1 MIQIYSLP
9 LHWGNP
15 LITVIAV
22 PVAAILTFLLVL
34 RFVRSKRAL
43 ARLVPRGNYN
53 QQLQGYSVI
62 KRWTK
67 LLLYVVAIWA
77 LVIAL
82 MRPQWHETTQAVR
95 QEARDLL
102 IALDVS
108 RSMLATDMPP
118 DRLAFAKQ
126 KIKDLL
132 RVLDAERVGL
142 ILFSGTAFVQCPLTE
157 DESACLMFLKQ
168 VDAET
173 ISSGTTSLEQAIQEA
188 LRVFKKMPER
198 KSKLL
203 LLITDG
209 EDFSSS
215 LLATKQEAAQ
225 MGLHIITMGVG
236 TAEGAPIPLYDQKGK
251 QTGHQ
256 LDDKGNVVIT
266 RMNPGI
272 LERVAQDTGGL
283 FVQMTIGDE
292 DIRKVVSFVRTF
304 DKERLQ
310 DKQVKQFQEQYHY
323 PLLVSLGA
331 LMLEWL
337 L

>member
-1 MIQIYSLP
+1 MNMFSLP

-22 PVAAILTFLLVL
+22 PVVALLTLLVIVRFL
-34 RFVRSKRAL
+34 RGTRML
-43 ARLVPRGNYN
+43 ARLVPHRQYAV
-53 QQLQGYSVI
+53 QLRGYSAI
-62 KRWTK
+62 KRWLK
-67 LLLYVVAIWA
+67 LFLYLIALWA

-82 MRPQWHETTQAVR
+82 MRPQWHEATQTVE

-102 IALDVS
+102 IALDIS
-108 RSMLATDMPP
+108 RSMLATDMQP
-118 DRLAFAKQ
+118 DRLTFAKQ

-142 ILFSGTAFVQCPLTE
+142 ILFSGAAFLQCPLTE
-157 DESACLMFLKQ
+157 DEAACLMFLQQ

-173 ISSGTTSLEQAIQEA
+173 ISSGTTSLEQAIKEA

-198 KSKLL
+198 KNKLL

-209 EDFSSS
+209 EDFSSG
-215 LLATKQEAAQ
+215 LVATKQEAAQ

-236 TAEGAPIPLYDQKGK
+236 TPEGAPIPLYDQDGK
-251 QTGHQ
+251 QKGHQ

-272 LERVAQDTGGL
+272 LERVAQDTGGV
-283 FVQMTIGDE
+283 FVQMVPGNE
-292 DIRKVVSFVRTF
+292 DIRNVVSFVRSF
-304 DKERLQ
+304 EKERLQ